1 MEGMG
6 TRTLGMCS
14 VDKTLRD
21 RAGEE
26 GQGEDPKEACVE
38 VPSDWK
44 KREREGFEE
53 QPGLVDCV
61 ASWLWISL
69 DNLQRHL
76 SPSAIL

>member
-1 MEGMG
+1 MG
-6 TRTLGMCS
+6 TKPLGMCS

-21 RAGEE
+21 RVG
-26 GQGEDPKEACVE
+26 GVGKDKDPKEACVE

-44 KREREGFEE
+44 KRVRQGLEE
-53 QPGLVDCV
+53 QPGLVDYV

-76 SPSAIL
+76 PRSAIL